1 MRGVL
6 SIYELSW
13 EIYKKEVR
21 LIAMISTD
29 NGDNLLQRQI
39 CYNGKIIGNARG
51 PCNEGWLY
59 FCLNVR
65 TEQNHNAVNY
75 LNVSFNFP
83 IEEQLLYSRHIFD
96 SKIFCRHKNNSH
108 TVVPTDPI

>member
-6 SIYELSW
+6 SIYERSW

-29 NGDNLLQRQI
+29 NGDNLLQQQI
-39 CYNGKIIGNARG
+39 RYNGKIIGNARG
-51 PCNEGWLY
+51 HCNEGWLY

-65 TEQNHNAVNY
+65 TEQNHNAAND
-75 LNVSFNFP
+75 LNVSFNLIF
-83 IEEQLLYSRHIFD
+83 LL
-96 SKIFCRHKNNSH
+96 KNNFCIQD
-108 TVVPTDPI
+108 TFFIQKFFADIKIIPTP